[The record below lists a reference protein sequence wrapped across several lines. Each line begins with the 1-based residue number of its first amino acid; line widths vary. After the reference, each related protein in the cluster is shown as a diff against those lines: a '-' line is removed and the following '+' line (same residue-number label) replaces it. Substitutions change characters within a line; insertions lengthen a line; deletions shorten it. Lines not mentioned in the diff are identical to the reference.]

1 MRSLKV
7 LLPLLALLAISAPA
21 KARSISTQT
30 ATQQKTPVAV
40 EIGTGHTIDFSQTGE
55 QVFRGWIG
63 DGGRCLQL
71 SPSSPLEEGAS
82 ILYLRRITPCQ
93 QVNGLPEVSQTT
105 LTLVTLSPAGKTK
118 IYEFSI
124 NYSATGD
131 SLTRLVPG
139 GIEPQEA
146 IDRARLAL
154 LDPVAVEAGLGRFEL
169 ASDSPVATRVQ
180 SWLDAVEEGQNQR
193 LAAQG
198 IALDWSLLERLE
210 TVGKEPTSAEEM
222 VSI

>member
-1 MRSLKV
+1 MKSLKT
-7 LLPLLALLAISAPA
+7 LLPLLTLLAIAAPA
-21 KARSISTQT
+21 KARNISTQA
-30 ATQQKTPVAV
+30 ATQQKTPIAV

-82 ILYLRRITPCQ
+82 ILYLRRIAPCQ
-93 QVNGLPEVSQTT
+93 QVSGLPEVSQTT
-105 LTLVTLSPAGKTK
+105 MTLVTLSPAGETN

-124 NYSATGD
+124 DYSATGD

-139 GIEPQEA
+139 GVEPREA
-146 IDRARLAL
+146 TDRTQLAQ
-154 LDPVAVEAGLGRFEL
+154 LDPVAVETGLGKFGL
-169 ASDSPVATRVQ
+169 ALNSPVATRVQ
-180 SWLDAVEEGQNQR
+180 SWLEAIEGGQAQRTAARSILLDWALLQR
-193 LAAQG
+193 L
-198 IALDWSLLERLE
+198 EE
-210 TVGKEPTSAEEM
+210 VGKEPVSAEET

>member
-1 MRSLKV
+1 MSSLKA
-7 LLPLLALLAISAPA
+7 LLPLLALLAIAAPA
-21 KARSISTQT
+21 KARNISTQA
-30 ATQQKTPVAV
+30 ATQQKTPIAV
-40 EIGTGHTIDFSQTGE
+40 EIGAGHTIDFSQTGE

-105 LTLVTLSPAGKTK
+105 LTLVTLSPAGEPK

-124 NYSATGD
+124 DYSATGD
-131 SLTRLVPG
+131 SLTRLMPG
-139 GIEPQEA
+139 GAEPREV

-154 LDPVAVEAGLGRFEL
+154 LDPVAVEAGLGRFGL
-169 ASDSPVATRVQ
+169 APDSPVATRVH

-193 LAAQG
+193 LAAEG
-198 IALDWSLLERLE
+198 IALDWALLQRLE
-210 TVGKEPTSAEEM
+210 TVGKDLPSAEET

>member
-1 MRSLKV
+1 MKLISILV
-7 LLPLLALLAISAPA
+7 PLALLAIAPPA
-21 KARSISTQT
+21 KARNISTQT
-30 ATQQKTPVAV
+30 AAQQKTPIAV
-40 EIGTGHTIDFSQTGE
+40 EIGAGHTIDFSQTGE

-105 LTLVTLSPAGKTK
+105 LTLVTLSPAGETK

-124 NYSATGD
+124 DYGATGD
-131 SLTRLVPG
+131 SLTRLIPG
-139 GIEPQEA
+139 GVEPQEA
-146 IDRARLAL
+146 VSRVQIAR
-154 LDPVAVEAGLGRFEL
+154 LDPVAVKTGLAQFGL
-169 ASDSPVATRVQ
+169 APDSPVAIRVQ
-180 SWLDAVEEGQNQR
+180 SWLDAVEDGQAQR
-193 LAAQG
+193 TAAQSN
-198 IALDWSLLERLE
+198 ALDWALLQRLE
-210 TVGKEPTSAEEM
+210 TVGKEPISAEGT

>member
-1 MRSLKV
+1 MKLTPM
-7 LLPLLALLAISAPA
+7 LMPLALLLAIASPA
-21 KARSISTQT
+21 KARTIT
-30 ATQQKTPVAV
+30 ASSAAQQKTPIAV
-40 EIGTGHTIDFSQTGE
+40 EIGSGHTIDFSQTGE

-105 LTLVTLSPAGKTK
+105 LTLVTLSPAGETK

-124 NYSATGD
+124 DYSATGD
-131 SLTRLVPG
+131 SITRLVPG
-139 GIEPQEA
+139 DIEPQEA
-146 IDRARLAL
+146 AERIQLAQ
-154 LDPVAVEAGLGRFEL
+154 LDPVAVETGVARLGLAL
-169 ASDSPVATRVQ
+169 DSPVTTRVQ
-180 SWLDAVEEGQNQR
+180 SWVEAVEEGQAQRVAAQSFSLDWALLQR
-193 LAAQG
+193 LEA
-198 IALDWSLLERLE
+198 
-210 TVGKEPTSAEEM
+210 VGKASISAEGA